1 MCRSVKHAFTVF
13 ERDISNS
20 QAVKEM
26 SAKVP
31 AEHQEQLQRKIDL
44 KEENMKPAGKKMHW
58 YFGGK
63 IQRHIL
69 YKYNNK

>member
-44 KEENMKPAGKKMHW
+44 KEENMKPAGKKMH
-58 YFGGK
+58 
-63 IQRHIL
+63 
-69 YKYNNK
+69 